1 MKSLRIL
8 GSSVLLVLAACAST
22 ASGTVQEINERIDLI
37 ADTKFEWSP
46 IGVPAVDGPLA
57 GFVAYNVAR
66 QQVLLNNR
74 DSLEYGVLKQVE
86 VRAKMIAEERAK
98 TVAEENGTDLQA
110 PDGAAMNAAVA
121 EALAELT
128 AEERAAYDREAS
140 AMQAFTKTMA
150 QELVKAGVAA
160 VAAEAMKEL
169 LADPSTLGSA
179 KALGVMQGM
188 KAASQLNSA
197 SDMVDAAAEL
207 DALIKYID
215 NGMRF
220 DESITNN

>member
-1 MKSLRIL
+1 
-8 GSSVLLVLAACAST
+8 
-22 ASGTVQEINERIDLI
+22 
-37 ADTKFEWSP
+37 
-46 IGVPAVDGPLA
+46 
-57 GFVAYNVAR
+57 
-66 QQVLLNNR
+66 
-74 DSLEYGVLKQVE
+74 
-86 VRAKMIAEERAK
+86 
-98 TVAEENGTDLQA
+98 
-110 PDGAAMNAAVA
+110 
-121 EALAELT
+121 
-128 AEERAAYDREAS
+128 
-140 AMQAFTKTMA
+140 
-150 QELVKAGVAA
+150 
-160 VAAEAMKEL
+160 MKEL